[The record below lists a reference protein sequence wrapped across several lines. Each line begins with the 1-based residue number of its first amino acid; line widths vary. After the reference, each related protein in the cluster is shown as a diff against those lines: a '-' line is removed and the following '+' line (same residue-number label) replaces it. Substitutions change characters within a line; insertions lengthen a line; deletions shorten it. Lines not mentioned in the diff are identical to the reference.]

1 VVARGPRAPNLQPML
16 VRAVPAL
23 TDNYIWVLVN
33 PSTRDALV
41 VDPGEAAPAL
51 AVLQDLGATPRAVL
65 LTHHHGD
72 HVGGVPDLV
81 RAHRGLEVMASSL
94 DRERLSFVTRGVHD
108 GEELEVIG
116 TKVRCLSVP
125 GHTRGAVAYH
135 LAALGA
141 VFTGDTL
148 FTCGCGRLFEGT
160 PAQMLA
166 SLDRLAALPRETQV
180 YCGHEYTE
188 KNVRFAL
195 TLEPEH
201 EGLRARLARV
211 QSLRRGGEPTVPAPL
226 ELELATNPF
235 LRARDGALQAR
246 VGTTDALATFT
257 EVRKRRNGY

>member
-1 VVARGPRAPNLQPML
+1 ML

-33 PSTRDALV
+33 PSTREAVV

-51 AVLQDLGATPRAVL
+51 AVLSDLGATPRAVL

-72 HVGGVPDLV
+72 HVGGVPDLLA
-81 RAHRGLEVMASSL
+81 AHPGLTVVASSL
-94 DRERLSFVTRGVHD
+94 DHERLSIVTRGVRD
-108 GEELEVIG
+108 GEELELVG
-116 TKVRCLSVP
+116 AKVRCLSVP
-125 GHTRGAVAYH
+125 GHTHGAVAYH
-135 LAALGA
+135 LPTVAA

-201 EGLRARLARV
+201 EALRARLARV
-211 QSLRRGGEPTVPAPL
+211 EALRRGGEPTVPAPL

-235 LRARDGALQAR
+235 LRARDPALQAR
-246 VGTTDALATFT
+246 VGTPDALATFT
-257 EVRKRRNGY
+257 EIRERRNGY